1 MRRPQKCGPSSTF
14 LHYLVESNY
23 VWKMGQIFV
32 AFSEYLN
39 FISNDMSQKRLWKIE
54 NFSIARQCGMQ
65 EMRLIA

>member
-1 MRRPQKCGPSSTF
+1 M
-14 LHYLVESNY
+14 
-23 VWKMGQIFV
+23 WKLGQIYA

-54 NFSIARQCGMQ
+54 NLPIARQCGMQ

>member
-1 MRRPQKCGPSSTF
+1 
-14 LHYLVESNY
+14 
-23 VWKMGQIFV
+23 MGQIFV